1 MGHSLCLG
9 RLSPRAPD
17 LAHPPRSGVGACY
30 GLIREERRRRKSGS
44 LPRLESER
52 CPRDY
57 YGVDYYFSERQGR
70 STKFEVHSGAKVLR
84 AAAAPADRRLPA
96 SRGLSLD
103 RRFSD
108 DPCPAVARFPAIGG
122 GAFARGNVLSD
133 PTAVALYRRDRGVLV
148 FSGARETRPR
158 DASPDAPP

>member
-30 GLIREERRRRKSGS
+30 GLIREERRRRKAGTE
-44 LPRLESER
+44 PRLESER
-52 CPRDY
+52 CPRVY
-57 YGVDYYFSERQGR
+57 YGVDYYEVAG
-70 STKFEVHSGAKVLR
+70 KMVCKYEVHSGAKVLR

-122 GAFARGNVLSD
+122 NAFARGNVLSD

>member
-17 LAHPPRSGVGACY
+17 LAQPPRSGVGACY
-30 GLIREERRRRKSGS
+30 GLIREERHRRAISE
-44 LPRLESER
+44 PRLESER

-57 YGVDYYFSERQGR
+57 YGVDYYENHGK
-70 STKFEVHSGAKVLR
+70 TDNCKYEVHSGAKVLR

-108 DPCPAVARFPAIGG
+108 DPCPAVARFPAVGG
-122 GAFARGNVLSD
+122 KGNCRGNVLSD